1 MPVNLK
7 RDDMGDVIKD
17 FYKSDAPQFKGKSKK
32 KRRQMA
38 IAAKLNAEEATD
50 IHDSDGNLYAT
61 VIDIIK
67 PTTMKV
73 PEPSVRWQELTELNK
88 KETKKLQ
95 KASILSTSDDPKDQ
109 ERARVRQTEVDYKDL
124 LDQRKKGKVGVGKS
138 MKEEITF
145 RKFRKTASDAMKKAV
160 NRKKK
165 VLTKHQYPPGASGG
179 DAGERAAKVVRDKD
193 HRKYVNF
200 LPSDD

>member
-1 MPVNLK
+1 
-7 RDDMGDVIKD
+7 
-17 FYKSDAPQFKGKSKK
+17 
-32 KRRQMA
+32 MA
-38 IAAKLNAEEATD
+38 IAAKLNAEAATD
-50 IHDSDGNLYAT
+50 IHDADGNRYAT

-67 PTTMKV
+67 PTTMKL
-73 PEPSVRWQELTELNK
+73 PEPSVKWKDLTE
-88 KETKKLQ
+88 Q
-95 KASILSTSDDPKDQ
+95 K
-109 ERARVRQTEVDYKDL
+109 VTE
-124 LDQRKKGKVGVGKS
+124 GKS
-138 MKEEITF
+138 FADF
-145 RKFRKTASDAMKKAV
+145 RKNAASAMQKAV

>member
-50 IHDSDGNLYAT
+50 IHDADGNLYAT

-67 PTTMKV
+67 PTTMKL
-73 PEPSVRWQELTELNK
+73 PEPSVKWKDLTE
-88 KETKKLQ
+88 Q
-95 KASILSTSDDPKDQ
+95 K
-109 ERARVRQTEVDYKDL
+109 VTE
-124 LDQRKKGKVGVGKS
+124 GKS
-138 MKEEITF
+138 FADF
-145 RKFRKTASDAMKKAV
+145 RKNAASAMQKAV